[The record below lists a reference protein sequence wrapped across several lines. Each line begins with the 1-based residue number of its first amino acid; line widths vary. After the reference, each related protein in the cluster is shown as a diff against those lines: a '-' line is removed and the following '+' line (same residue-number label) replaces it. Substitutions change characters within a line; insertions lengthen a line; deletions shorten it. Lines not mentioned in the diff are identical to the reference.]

1 MIIVFTAK
9 GSPARS
15 KVQCS
20 NARNTGA
27 DERYSPSGHTLQ
39 TKPPQRFAKQ
49 SVFAYRRVLLFS
61 KDCAVAVTVLLSDKA
76 EYFSSPETGPLLLT
90 NTGHQ
95 LLKK

>member
-9 GSPARS
+9 GSPGRS
-15 KVQCS
+15 EVQCS
-20 NARNTGA
+20 NARNAGA
-27 DERYSPSGHTLQ
+27 DELYAPSGHTLQ
-39 TKPPQRFAKQ
+39 TKSPQRFARH
-49 SVFAYRRVLLFS
+49 SVFVCRRVLLFS

-90 NTGHQ
+90 NIGHQ